1 MSTDNIN
8 TGSWERIQ
16 NGFQDTER
24 LLGQKRYNECMI
36 RARQTLEFMVKC
48 LCERFDIMEASLVDM
63 IDALYENEIISK
75 TTCEHYHKI
84 RIIGNKAV
92 HEEDNLAY
100 NAGQAYHLLSQ
111 EIYTFANDFTGKKK
125 RQPSR
130 QREDGPREAREDG
143 ASRDTRSRASR
154 GGSPARGSSARAAG
168 SGTARRRRAR
178 SSGPNIDPA
187 SLLKILIPVA
197 VIIILI
203 FIIRLVNPGDKD
215 TAETTAPIQVETIA
229 PETEAITE
237 APSEESQAPAKR
249 YRTSDTLNVRSE
261 PSTSASKL
269 GQLAPGT
276 EVEFLEDHDDTW
288 AKIAFEGK
296 EGYVSKEYLELIAD

>member
-1 MSTDNIN
+1 MNTDNIN

-48 LCERFDIMEASLVDM
+48 LCERFDVSEATLVDM
-63 IDALYENEIISK
+63 IDALYENGIINK

-84 RIIGNKAV
+84 RMIGNKAV

-125 RQPSR
+125 KPLPR
-130 QREDGPREAREDG
+130 QREDISREDASKREQLSRPSRG
-143 ASRDTRSRASR
+143 SASRSRGAVSRA
-154 GGSPARGSSARAAG
+154 GGSSS
-168 SGTARRRRAR
+168 ARRRRPR
-178 SSGPNIDPA
+178 SSGPVIDPG
-187 SLLKILIPVA
+187 SLLKIFIPIA
-197 VIIILI
+197 IIIILI
-203 FIIRLVNPGDKD
+203 FIIRLVHPGDENG
-215 TAETTAPIQVETIA
+215 AETTAPIELETIA
-229 PETEAITE
+229 STEEATTEENTTEA
-237 APSEESQAPAKR
+237 APAKR

-276 EVEFLEDHDDTW
+276 EVEYIEDYDDTW
-288 AKIAFEGK
+288 VKSTFEGQ
-296 EGYVSKEYLELIAD
+296 EGYVSKEYLELIAE

>member
-8 TGSWERIQ
+8 TSSWERIQ
-16 NGFQDTER
+16 KGFQETER

-63 IDALYENEIISK
+63 IDALYEHEIINK

-84 RIIGNKAV
+84 RMIGNKAV

-125 RQPSR
+125 RPVPRSQERERTESSENRSYSSR
-130 QREDGPREAREDG
+130 QGNTH
-143 ASRDTRSRASR
+143 SSSR
-154 GGSPARGSSARAAG
+154 GGSRNSSP
-168 SGTARRRRAR
+168 ARRRRTR
-178 SSGPNIDPA
+178 SSGPSIDPG

-203 FIIRLVNPGDKD
+203 FIICMVHPAKENGV
-215 TAETTAPIQVETIA
+215 ETTAPIELETIS
-229 PETEAITE
+229 PVTEEPDTEEETEA
-237 APSEESQAPAKR
+237 AAPAKR
-249 YRTSDTLNVRSE
+249 YKTKDTLNVRSE

-269 GQLAPGT
+269 GQLAPGS
-276 EVEFLEDHDDTW
+276 EVTYLEDYDDTW
-288 AKIAFEGK
+288 AKISFDGK